1 MLLRILS
8 RRSLTPKMFEA
19 ILNLERREHQPKIN
33 YPHAASVQQIM
44 IIVKI
49 SQPPVHCVYLTREIA
64 GAWEL
69 FGCDSPDGAATIY
82 HDYFAP
88 IGERRRQTTERQFNK
103 TAAGEA
109 RRDHAA
115 QRQSRDRSHRTI
127 TIARLNIHR
136 LSALPAARTMGDGP
150 RRRPGCVTK
159 LKTRERNAGD
169 KSRGFDPSSLTSD

>member
-88 IGERRRQTTERQFNK
+88 IGERRRQTTERQVNK
-103 TAAGEA
+103 AAAGEA
-109 RRDHAA
+109 RRDPCGSTAKP
-115 QRQSRDRSHRTI
+115 RSLAPNH
-127 TIARLNIHR
+127 HD
-136 LSALPAARTMGDGP
+136 SPAGGAHGMGNGP

-169 KSRGFDPSSLTSD
+169 KSRRFDPSSLTSD

>member
-49 SQPPVHCVYLTREIA
+49 SQPPVHCVYLTREVA

-88 IGERRRQTTERQFNK
+88 IVSAAARRRNASSIKRPLAKREGT
-103 TAAGEA
+103 
-109 RRDHAA
+109 HAA

-127 TIARLNIHR
+127 TIARLDIHR
-136 LSALPAARTMGDGP
+136 LSALPAARTGWVTGHVVGP
-150 RRRPGCVTK
+150 AV
-159 LKTRERNAGD
+159 
-169 KSRGFDPSSLTSD
+169 